1 MLTQIL
7 EIPPKSFAKV
17 ASGLFAYL
25 FGMIDKRAF
34 YEYVG
39 DRELARSTVKNARAS
54 EHAGYV
60 LKNCKLFA
68 FAAYKARLQG
78 STVRAKDFGV
88 TQRDAV
94 FLRKLNL
101 QDSKYHAFSVDQYD
115 KLIAQSLMTSEMRA
129 YVGKLISKKLIFL
142 VRSYGVD
149 RSDLEASLQFAALYA
164 LYKQYPKYESALHAK
179 NICKTTIHNTAMN
192 IIKHHTCGKR
202 QALQKAMGGGF
213 EAVHVPLD
221 VVFDL
226 AAPDVCEYKDTLVSL
241 VSLHDRMTP
250 KVQQFIHCAAGQY
263 HEGLSTFLGVSNDEA
278 VESMQY
284 EAYMAKLRSYF
295 RVSEEQT
302 SQLFAKLRPHLA

>member
-25 FGMIDKRAF
+25 FGLIDKRAF

-39 DRELARSTVKNARAS
+39 DRELARKAVNNARSS

-68 FAAYKARLQG
+68 YAAYKARLQG
-78 STVRAKDFGV
+78 LTIRAKDFDV
-88 TQRDAV
+88 TQRDAS
-94 FLRKLNL
+94 FLRRLNL
-101 QDSKYHAFSVDQYD
+101 RDHSYHALSITQYD
-115 KLIAQSLMTSEMRA
+115 KLVAQSLMTPDMRA
-129 YVGKLISKKLIFL
+129 YVGRLISKKLIFL
-142 VRSYGVD
+142 VHSYGVS
-149 RSDLEASLQFAALYA
+149 REDLESSLTSAALYA

-192 IIKHHTCGKR
+192 LIQHHTRGKR
-202 QALQKAMGGGF
+202 QALQRSVGGGF

-221 VVFDL
+221 AVFDL
-226 AAPDVCEYKDTLVSL
+226 AAPVEHDYKEALVSL
-241 VSLHDRMTP
+241 VSLQDRMTP
-250 KVQQFIHCAAGQY
+250 RVQQFIQCAAGKY
-263 HEGLSTFLGVSNDEA
+263 HEGLSTFLGIANDEA

-284 EAYMAKLRSYF
+284 DTYLSRLRSYF
-295 RVSEEQT
+295 NVSEAQT
-302 SQLFAKLRPHLA
+302 QVLFAKLRPYIT